1 MTADLDVAR
10 LKAGDRDVFEEL
22 VRRCEKQVYQLALRY
37 TNNEADAL
45 DISQEV
51 FLRVWRSLSGFQG
64 DCAVTTWVYRITV
77 NTAIDLTRKRARRRE
92 DSLTVG
98 SEEDG
103 EDRTADLTDDSY
115 SPEKEYEKTELREQV
130 AAAIADLPEE
140 YRKVVILRDV
150 NGLRYDEIG
159 ELLALSEGTVKS
171 RLFRARERLRAVL
184 TERGNFSLSH
194 TSKGQKGGDR

>member
-98 SEEDG
+98 GEEDG
-103 EDRTADLTDDSY
+103 ESRTADLTDDSY

-130 AAAIADLPEE
+130 AAAIAALPEE

-159 ELLALSEGTVKS
+159 ELLSLSEGTVKS

-194 TSKGQKGGDR
+194 TSKRQKGGDR